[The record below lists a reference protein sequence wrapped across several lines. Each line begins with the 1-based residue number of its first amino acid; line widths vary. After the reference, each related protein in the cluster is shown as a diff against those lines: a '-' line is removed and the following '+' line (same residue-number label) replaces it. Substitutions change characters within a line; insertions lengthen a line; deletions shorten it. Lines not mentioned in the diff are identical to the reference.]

1 MCFTR
6 FLPHTR
12 GRLRVVPLL
21 AAASVAAAPLVMGAC
36 RDAVEPISPAHA
48 LATKPEWAGNA
59 ELSRLLAQVRAA
71 TAQYHDIDVALAA
84 GYALGS
90 PCESRAEGAM
100 GMHYPNRT
108 LMGTRGVRGTPPLVW
123 GDDAVI
129 DPLRPEVLLYEP
141 QPDGSRRLV
150 AVEYLV
156 FAAAWD
162 AVNSEPPTLAG
173 IPFDYKEGVEAHGFE
188 PHYELHVWL
197 WRQNPLGM
205 FYPWNPKVACP

>member
-1 MCFTR
+1 MRFTR
-6 FLPHTR
+6 FSPHTR
-12 GRLRVVPLL
+12 GRLRIVPLL
-21 AAASVAAAPLVMGAC
+21 AAASLIAASLVMGAC

-59 ELSRLLAQVRAA
+59 ELSRLLAQIRAT
-71 TAQYHDIDVALAA
+71 TAQYHDIEVALAA

-123 GDDAVI
+123 GDDAII

-141 QPDGSRRLV
+141 QPDGSRRLI

-156 FAAAWD
+156 FASAWD

-173 IPFDYKEGVEAHGFE
+173 IPFDYKAGVEAHGFE

-197 WRQNPLGM
+197 WRQNPLGT
-205 FYPWNPKVACP
+205 FNPWNPKVTCP